1 MAKPSTSLIA
11 FGDPVHK
18 KLKSCEKRKKKINHS
33 ELIMKYSEKSE
44 NSQFG
49 DFSVLW
55 FFIEISLIRFLP
67 DDFSKFY

>member
-18 KLKSCEKRKKKINHS
+18 KLKSCEKREKKINHS
-33 ELIMKYSEKSE
+33 ESIMKYSEKSE

-49 DFSVLW
+49 DFSVL
-55 FFIEISLIRFLP
+55 
-67 DDFSKFY
+67 